1 MCFFVI
7 RASLLQ
13 LLLIFSPMGCFSQSH
28 LLDKIG
34 IVFSLELAFL
44 LCLLPLYWED
54 EHKPISSLPMPDTC
68 STHQG
73 GFVWFSHFQGCYKLR
88 WDAML
93 AMNMLWFGLKD
104 LFLGSVLVTGSH
116 YYQDWQSI
124 FRHFSVICH
133 HWVTFYDAAGM
144 LSGFTG
150 SHVLCSV
157 FCYMMSHNRRNF
169 DLWQW
174 MKLTTQPFK
183 KSMAVKLATY
193 CVFT

>member
-13 LLLIFSPMGCFSQSH
+13 LLLIFSPMGCFSKSH

-54 EHKPISSLPMPDTC
+54 EHKPISSFPMPDTC

-133 HWVTFYDAAGM
+133 HWVTFYDAAVM

-157 FCYMMSHNRRNF
+157 FCYMMRHNRRNL

-183 KSMAVKLATY
+183 KVWLSN
-193 CVFT
+193 